1 MAKLVHTSA
10 MLDDFRATGALP
22 TDTED
27 VINMTLAIGTAKVAM
42 IMVEQQSG
50 GFKVSFRSRSAVDCS
65 KLAEQFGG
73 GGHKAAAG
81 AFVKEPFDAAA
92 KSCWQP
98 LAPHC
103 ARQERSSSRQIS
115 SMPNLT
121 SSPANKNQP
130 QIERRSFVMRAA
142 R

>member
-1 MAKLVHTSA
+1 

-81 AFVKEPFDAAA
+81 AFVKEPFDAARE
-92 KSCWQP
+92 KL
-98 LAPHC
+98 LA
-103 ARQERSSSRQIS
+103 AVGTALRE
-115 SMPNLT
+115 
-121 SSPANKNQP
+121 AG
-130 QIERRSFVMRAA
+130 EV
-142 R
+142 

>member
-1 MAKLVHTSA
+1 MNGKIVHTVA

-50 GFKVSFRSRSAVDCS
+50 GFKVSFRSRCSVDCS

-81 AFVKEPFDAAA
+81 AFINEPFDQRA
-92 KSCWQP
+92 KSCSQP
-98 LAPHC
+98 FAPH
-103 ARQERSSSRQIS
+103 
-115 SMPNLT
+115 L
-121 SSPANKNQP
+121 
-130 QIERRSFVMRAA
+130 RAA
-142 R
+142 GEV